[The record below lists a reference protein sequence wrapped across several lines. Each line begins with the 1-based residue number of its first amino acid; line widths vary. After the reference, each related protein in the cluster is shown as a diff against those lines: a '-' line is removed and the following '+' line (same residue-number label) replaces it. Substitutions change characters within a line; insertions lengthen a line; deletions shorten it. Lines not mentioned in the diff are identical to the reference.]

1 MNFGKVESFV
11 LIGGGKLM
19 LYFAELAKKKKF
31 NITSIISKRHANE
44 IIDNKKLQIALKKF
58 GEVYKLNKLDI
69 ASLKKVVN
77 KKKNI
82 LYFSFDSPWIFEKKI
97 IKNIFNDRLINTHS
111 TRLPF
116 NRGGGGFSWRIM
128 NQEKFGTCIL
138 HMISSDKID
147 EGNVIFQDSFI
158 FPHSLKK
165 PVEYS
170 DFQFQ
175 KEQEFLNNFINNIS
189 QKKKFDLV
197 GQPEYL
203 SSYFPRLYTKKNG
216 WIDWSMKN
224 IDIFNFI

>member
-82 LYFSFDSPWIFEKKI
+82 LYLSFDSPWIF
-97 IKNIFNDRLINTHS
+97 
-111 TRLPF
+111 
-116 NRGGGGFSWRIM
+116 
-128 NQEKFGTCIL
+128 
-138 HMISSDKID
+138 
-147 EGNVIFQDSFI
+147 
-158 FPHSLKK
+158 
-165 PVEYS
+165 
-170 DFQFQ
+170 
-175 KEQEFLNNFINNIS
+175 
-189 QKKKFDLV
+189 
-197 GQPEYL
+197 
-203 SSYFPRLYTKKNG
+203 
-216 WIDWSMKN
+216 
-224 IDIFNFI
+224 